1 MFVNVEPEA
10 LIEYTESICVVVNY
24 LWFREVYR
32 FYFITNPTN

>member
-1 MFVNVEPEA
+1 MIAFGVLFEKIL
-10 LIEYTESICVVVNY
+10 LISICVVVNY